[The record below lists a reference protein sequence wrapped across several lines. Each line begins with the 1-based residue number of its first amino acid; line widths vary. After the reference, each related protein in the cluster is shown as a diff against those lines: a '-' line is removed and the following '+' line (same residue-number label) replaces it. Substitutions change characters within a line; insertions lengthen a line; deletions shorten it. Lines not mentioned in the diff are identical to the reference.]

1 MLRAWLT
8 RSRHVVLALGIL
20 FCAAAPAFADDDDEV
35 KKTFREPGIEFKKE
49 STAKAYIDWLFGA
62 LLIAG
67 SAFLLFKNPHR
78 SHLD

>member
-1 MLRAWLT
+1 MLRVCPT
-8 RSRHVVLALGIL
+8 RVRRFIVLVGLGL
-20 FCAAAPAFADDDDEV
+20 GLAAPAPAQDGEDAGP
-35 KKTFREPGIEFKKE
+35 FREPGIAFKEK
-49 STAKAYIDWLFGA
+49 SSAKPYIDWLFGA